1 MTLAPMRPGD
11 DSGSA
16 SGPDTEPE
24 MGRPV
29 QVWVVRADG
38 GKYTD
43 DFIAGGYVAIGWFD
57 VSSVDSREEI
67 RRLYEQEYPDARAG
81 QIANEIGQLA
91 GFRLEMAEGDYVITP
106 AADRESLHYG
116 CIIGPCVGV
125 AADGVRDHSNRR
137 AVKWTDTPLSRST
150 LAASLQGTL
159 GSPRTVFRVHRR
171 EEFLAAIGYCEEFPH
186 EAAGRSGASP
196 QQAVVSAL
204 KDDVVTG
211 ITPAIS
217 LDPSRPV
224 AGTETAKVWDLADE
238 ITREKGHLAE
248 RGEVVEG
255 FAARGGNRNTASTT
269 YYRWKQHHD
278 AQSSALVES
287 SVQRRGVAPK
297 STDVPPYEEDETE
310 PDGGVEE
317 EREDPDAAIEQ
328 PFDPSKIRVQTVPVL
343 VDQLMARI
351 RYGEV
356 DLAPDFQR
364 ESGIWNDEKKSRL
377 IESLLL
383 RIPIPVFYVAANE
396 EESWAVVD
404 GVQRLSTIR
413 DYVNGEFP
421 LKRLE
426 YRDEFDGRRYD
437 DLPRSMQRRIG
448 ETQFVVNVIQP
459 GTPPEV
465 MFNIFRRINTGGMP
479 LNGQEIRHALNPG
492 PVRKY
497 LKDLA
502 QSNEF
507 AEATDRSI
515 GPKRMDDRACVLR
528 FLAFHMERWE
538 QYEGGSLDGHLERAM
553 KAINAM
559 APERQRALAEDFRK
573 AMRAAR
579 SIFGNDAFRRRKSPE
594 HARRPISFALFETWS
609 VQLARCTLEQI
620 ERLIERRGEVQ
631 DRFMTLLNTDQEFEK
646 AISVSTGMSKR
657 IRKRFE
663 AIQELVQELI

>member
-1 MTLAPMRPGD
+1 MTLAPMRPGG
-11 DSGSA
+11 DSDSA
-16 SGPDTEPE
+16 SGSGTEPATD
-24 MGRPV
+24 RPV

-57 VSSVDSREEI
+57 LSSAGSREEL
-67 RRLYEQEYPDARAG
+67 RRCYEREYPEALVG
-81 QIANEIGQLA
+81 QVANETGQLA
-91 GFRLEMAEGDYVITP
+91 AFRLDMAEGDYVITP
-106 AADRESLHYG
+106 AADRESLRYG
-116 CIIGPCVGV
+116 RIIGPCVG
-125 AADGVRDHSNRR
+125 APADGVRDHRNRR
-137 AVKWTDTPLSRST
+137 TVQWTDKPLRRSA
-150 LAASLQGTL
+150 LAESLQSTL
-159 GSPRTVFRVHRR
+159 GSPRTVFRLHQRD
-171 EEFLAAIGYCEEFPH
+171 EFLAAIGYRDESPN
-186 EAAGRSGASP
+186 EAAGRGAANPPQASASP
-196 QQAVVSAL
+196 ANDIDTATEP
-204 KDDVVTG
+204 DAT
-211 ITPAIS
+211 
-217 LDPSRPV
+217 LDPSRPLP
-224 AGTETAKVWDLADE
+224 GTQTGQVWDLADE
-238 ITREKGHLAE
+238 ITRETGRCAE
-248 RGEVVEG
+248 RGEVVER
-255 FAARGGNRNTASTT
+255 FAAQGGNRNTASTT
-269 YYRWKQHHD
+269 YYRWKEHHD
-278 AQSSALVES
+278 ARSSALVGS
-287 SVQRRGVAPK
+287 SDQRPVVAPK
-297 STDVPPYEEDETE
+297 STDVPPYGEDHTE
-310 PDGGVEE
+310 PDSGVEE
-317 EREDPDAAIEQ
+317 EREDPDAAIER

-413 DYVNGEFP
+413 DYVNGKFL

-426 YRDEFDGRRYD
+426 YRDEFDGRRYA
-437 DLPRSMQRRIG
+437 DLPRAMQRRIG

-502 QSNEF
+502 ESNEF
-507 AEATDRSI
+507 AEATDGSI
-515 GPKRMDDRACVLR
+515 RPKRMDDRACVLR
-528 FLAFHMERWE
+528 FLAFHMEPWE
-538 QYEGGSLDGHLERAM
+538 QYESGSLDGHLERAM
-553 KAINAM
+553 KAINVM
-559 APERQRALAEDFRK
+559 AAERQNALAEDFRK

-579 SIFGNDAFRRRKSPE
+579 GIFGNDAFRRRKSPE
-594 HARRPISFALFETWS
+594 HGRRPISFALFETWS
-609 VQLARCTLEQI
+609 VQLARCTPEQI
-620 ERLIERRGEVQ
+620 KQLIECRGEVQ

-657 IRKRFE
+657 IRKRFA
-663 AIQELVQELI
+663 AIQELVEELI

>member
-1 MTLAPMRPGD
+1 MCSGD
-11 DSGSA
+11 DSGPASA
-16 SGPDTEPE
+16 LDAGPAAA
-24 MGRPV
+24 RPV

-43 DFIAGGYVAIGWFD
+43 DFIAGGYVAIGWFEL
-57 VSSVDSREEI
+57 SSVDSREEI
-67 RRLYEQEYPDARAG
+67 RRRYEQQYPDALTG
-81 QIANEIGQLA
+81 QVANETGQLA
-91 GFRLEMAEGDYVITP
+91 GFRLEMAEGDFVITP
-106 AADRESLHYG
+106 AADRESLPYG
-116 CIIGPCVGV
+116 RIMGPCVSV
-125 AADGVRDHSNRR
+125 PADGERDHRNRR
-137 AVKWTDTPLSRST
+137 AVKWTDIPLSRSS
-150 LAASLQGTL
+150 LAESLQGTL
-159 GSPRTVFRVHRR
+159 RSPRTVFRVHQRK
-171 EEFLAAIGYCEEFPH
+171 EFLAAIGYFGDSPH
-186 EAAGRSGASP
+186 EATGRGGGSP
-196 QQAVVSAL
+196 PQVVVSAQ

-211 ITPAIS
+211 IEPDAS
-217 LDPSRPV
+217 LDPSRPL
-224 AGTETAKVWDLADE
+224 AGTETAKVWYLADE
-238 ITREKGHLAE
+238 ITREKGRCAE
-248 RGEVVEG
+248 RREVVEG

-278 AQSSALVES
+278 ARSSALVES
-287 SVQRRGVAPK
+287 SDQRRGVGPK
-297 STDVPPYEEDETE
+297 STDVPPYEEDHTE
-310 PDGGVEE
+310 PDSGVEE
-317 EREDPDAAIEQ
+317 EREDPDAAIEE

-426 YRDEFDGRRYD
+426 YRDEFDGRRYA

-502 QSNEF
+502 ESKEF

-515 GPKRMDDRACVLR
+515 RPKRMDDRACVLR
-528 FLAFHMERWE
+528 FLAFHMEPWE
-538 QYEGGSLDGHLERAM
+538 QYEGGSLEGHLERAM

-594 HARRPISFALFETWS
+594 HSRRPISFALFETWS
-609 VQLARCTLEQI
+609 VQLARCTPEQI

-657 IRKRFE
+657 IRKRFA

>member
-1 MTLAPMRPGD
+1 MSPETMPA
-11 DSGSA
+11 SA
-16 SGPDTEPE
+16 
-24 MGRPV
+24 
-29 QVWVVRADG
+29 
-38 GKYTD
+38 
-43 DFIAGGYVAIGWFD
+43 
-57 VSSVDSREEI
+57 
-67 RRLYEQEYPDARAG
+67 
-81 QIANEIGQLA
+81 
-91 GFRLEMAEGDYVITP
+91 
-106 AADRESLHYG
+106 
-116 CIIGPCVGV
+116 
-125 AADGVRDHSNRR
+125 
-137 AVKWTDTPLSRST
+137 
-150 LAASLQGTL
+150 
-159 GSPRTVFRVHRR
+159 
-171 EEFLAAIGYCEEFPH
+171 
-186 EAAGRSGASP
+186 
-196 QQAVVSAL
+196 
-204 KDDVVTG
+204 
-211 ITPAIS
+211 
-217 LDPSRPV
+217 DPSRPLP
-224 AGTETAKVWDLADE
+224 GTQTGQVWDLADE
-238 ITREKGHLAE
+238 ITRETGRCAE
-248 RGEVVEG
+248 RGEVVER

-269 YYRWKQHHD
+269 YYRWKEHHD
-278 AQSSALVES
+278 ARSSPPVGPS
-287 SVQRRGVAPK
+287 DQRRDAGPK
-297 STDVPPYEEDETE
+297 STDVPPYDGDRTQ
-310 PDGGVEE
+310 PDSGVEE
-317 EREDPDAAIEQ
+317 EREDPDAAIEE
-328 PFDPSKIRVQTVPVL
+328 PFDPSRIRVQTVPVL

-364 ESGIWNDEKKSRL
+364 ESGIWTDEKKSRL

-426 YRDEFDGRRYD
+426 YRDEFDGRRYA

-502 QSNEF
+502 ESNEF

-528 FLAFHMERWE
+528 FLAFHMEPWE

-594 HARRPISFALFETWS
+594 HGRRPISFALFETWS
-609 VQLARCTLEQI
+609 VQLARCTPEQI
-620 ERLIERRGEVQ
+620 ERLIERRDEVQ

-646 AISVSTGMSKR
+646 AISVSTGMSQR
-657 IRKRFE
+657 IRKRFA
-663 AIQELVQELI
+663 AIQELVQELV

>member
-1 MTLAPMRPGD
+1 MTLAPMRPRD
-11 DSGSA
+11 DGGSA
-16 SGPDTEPE
+16 SGPDAEPAAD
-24 MGRPV
+24 RPV

-43 DFIAGGYVAIGWFD
+43 DFTAGGYVAIGWFD
-57 VSSVDSREEI
+57 LASVGSREEI
-67 RRLYEQEYPDARAG
+67 RRHYERVYPDALAG
-81 QIANEIGQLA
+81 QVANETGQLA
-91 GFRLEMAEGDYVITP
+91 AFRLEMAEGDYVITP
-106 AADRESLHYG
+106 AADRESLRYG
-116 CIIGPCVGV
+116 RIIGPCVGV
-125 AADGVRDHSNRR
+125 PADGVRDHCNRR
-137 AVKWTDTPLSRST
+137 TVEWTDTPLRRSA
-150 LAASLQGTL
+150 LAESLQSTL
-159 GSPRTVFRVHRR
+159 GSPRTVFRVHQRD
-171 EEFLAAIGYCEEFPH
+171 EFLAVIGSGEESPDQ
-186 EAAGRSGASP
+186 APGRGGANPPQASVSP
-196 QQAVVSAL
+196 AN
-204 KDDVVTG
+204 DVDTA
-211 ITPAIS
+211 TESDAT
-217 LDPSRPV
+217 LDPSRPLP
-224 AGTETAKVWDLADE
+224 GTQTGQVWDLADE
-238 ITREKGHLAE
+238 ITRETGRCAE
-248 RGEVVEG
+248 RGEVVER

-269 YYRWKQHHD
+269 YYRWKEHHD
-278 AQSSALVES
+278 ARPSPPVES
-287 SVQRRGVAPK
+287 SDQRRGVAPR
-297 STDVPPYEEDETE
+297 STDVPPYGEDHTE
-310 PDGGVEE
+310 PDSGVEE

-328 PFDPSKIRVQTVPVL
+328 PFDPSKIRVQTIPVL

-413 DYVNGEFP
+413 DYVNGRFP

-426 YRDEFDGRRYD
+426 YRDEFDGRRYA

-502 QSNEF
+502 ESNEF

-515 GPKRMDDRACVLR
+515 RPKRMDDRACVLR
-528 FLAFHMERWE
+528 FLAFHMEPWE

-553 KAINAM
+553 KAINVM
-559 APERQRALAEDFRK
+559 ATERQDALAEDFRK
-573 AMRAAR
+573 AMRAAKD
-579 SIFGNDAFRRRKSPE
+579 IFGNDAFRRRKSPE
-594 HARRPISFALFETWS
+594 HGRRPISFALFETWS
-609 VQLARCTLEQI
+609 VQLARCTPEQI
-620 ERLIERRGEVQ
+620 ERLIECRGEVQ

-646 AISVSTGMSKR
+646 AISVSTGMSQR
-657 IRKRFE
+657 IRKRFA
-663 AIQELVQELI
+663 AIQKLVQELV